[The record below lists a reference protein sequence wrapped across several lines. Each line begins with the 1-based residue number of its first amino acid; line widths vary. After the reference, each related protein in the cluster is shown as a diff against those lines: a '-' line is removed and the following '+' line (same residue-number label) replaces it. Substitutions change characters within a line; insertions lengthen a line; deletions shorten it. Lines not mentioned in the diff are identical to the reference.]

1 MKQIYIRYIGIF
13 LPFLCILLWPPLSAM
28 GAVIQYLF
36 SIDAMVSGQP
46 FGGIGAI
53 LIDNKNSELYALDD
67 GNRRLVITNLEGV
80 FLYQFSYID
89 AGIKNMPIGIAA
101 ADDGKI
107 YIAEE
112 KRVVVTDYRGM
123 YDHDMTLSS
132 IPDLNKLNIQSIDI
146 EGDTVYLGESV
157 IGRVIVMDRKKEVFV
172 TQFKEGMGKNIFLKL
187 DNNGIFIRDS
197 ALFSVF
203 RLSKNGKPLG
213 SFGKI
218 SGLAGGFS
226 MTVDMA
232 VERKKGWVIVL
243 DTNRVATIFFDRE
256 GNFLFEF
263 GGSDIF
269 LWPRAVAADDEGRIY
284 VTDGSG
290 KIRVFQIIEDAPV
303 IEEAKSEPKSAMPP
317 VAPPPVSEPKKDE
330 VQKIVEEEG
339 RLLPL
344 FFAVGS
350 AKLKKTDL
358 LILNKNAAW
367 LKKNPDAKINV
378 RGYADE
384 RGTDEYNLTL
394 SKKRAKAV
402 MDYFVKQGID
412 SKRLKFIGYGKELTT
427 DKSETGFARSRR
439 VDFLVVK

>member
-1 MKQIYIRYIGIF
+1 
-13 LPFLCILLWPPLSAM
+13 M
-28 GAVIQYLF
+28 GTTIQYLF
-36 SIDAMVSGQP
+36 SIDAMASGQP
-46 FGGIGAI
+46 FAGVSA
-53 LIDNKNSELYALDD
+53 LFIDNKNSELYALDG
-67 GNRRLVITNLEGV
+67 GNRRLVITNTEGV
-80 FLYQFSYID
+80 FLYQFSYTD

-107 YIAEE
+107 YFAEGQ
-112 KRVVVTDYRGM
+112 RVAVTDYRGM
-123 YDHDMTLSS
+123 YDHDMALST
-132 IPDLNKLNIQSIDI
+132 IPDADKISIQSIAID
-146 EGDTVYLGESV
+146 GNTVYLGAV
-157 IGRVIVMDRKKEVFV
+157 GRVVVMDRKEEKFIAE
-172 TQFKEGMGKNIFLKL
+172 FKEGLGQNNYIAL
-187 DNNGIFIRDS
+187 DDNGMYIRDPG
-197 ALFSVF
+197 ALIIFH
-203 RLSKNGKPLG
+203 LAKDGKLLG
-213 SFGKI
+213 HFGKI

-232 VERKKGWVIVL
+232 VEKKKGWVIVL
-243 DTNRVATIFFDRE
+243 DTNRVAVIFFDRE
-256 GNFLFEF
+256 GKFLFEF
-263 GGSDIF
+263 GGSELF
-269 LWPRAVAADDEGRIY
+269 KWPRAVAADDEGRIY
-284 VTDGSG
+284 VSDGSG

-303 IEEAKSEPKSAMPP
+303 IEEAKSEPKPAMPSA
-317 VAPPPVSEPKKDE
+317 VPPPAPEPKKDE

>member
-13 LPFLCILLWPPLSAM
+13 LPFLCILLWSPLPAM
-28 GAVIQYLF
+28 GATIQYLF
-36 SIDAMVSGQP
+36 SIDVMASGQP
-46 FGGIGAI
+46 FVGVSAL

-67 GNRRLVITNLEGV
+67 GNRRLVIMNLEGV
-80 FLYQFSYID
+80 FLYQFTYTD
-89 AGIKNMPIGIAA
+89 AGIKNMPIGIAV

-107 YIAEE
+107 YIAEG
-112 KRVVVTDYRGM
+112 KRVVVVDYRGM
-123 YDHDMTLSS
+123 YDHDMSLST
-132 IPDLNKLNIQSIDI
+132 IPDANEINIQSVAID
-146 EGDTVYLGESV
+146 GNTVYLGTV
-157 IGRVIVMDRKKEVFV
+157 GRVVMMDKKEEKFIAE
-172 TQFKEGMGKNIFLKL
+172 FKEGLGQ
-187 DNNGIFIRDS
+187 NNYIAMDYNGMYIRDPG
-197 ALFSVF
+197 ALIIFH
-203 RLSKNGKPLG
+203 LAKDGKVLG
-213 SFGKI
+213 HFGKI

-226 MTVDMA
+226 MTVDIA

-243 DTNRVATIFFDRE
+243 DINRAATIFFDRE

-263 GGSDIF
+263 GGPELF
-269 LWPRAVAADDEGRIY
+269 KWPRAVAADDEGRIY
-284 VTDGSG
+284 VTDGTG

-303 IEEAKSEPKSAMPP
+303 IKEAKPESKPEIPSA
-317 VAPPPVSEPKKDE
+317 APPPVSEPKKDE

-344 FFAVGS
+344 FFAIDS
-350 AKLKKTDL
+350 AKLKKADL
-358 LILNKNAAW
+358 LILDKNAVW

-412 SKRLKFIGYGKELTT
+412 SKRQKFIGYGKELTT

>member
-1 MKQIYIRYIGIF
+1 MKQTYRRYIGIF
-13 LPFLCILLWPPLSAM
+13 LPFLCILLWSPLSAM
-28 GAVIQYLF
+28 GATIQYLF
-36 SIDAMVSGQP
+36 SIDAMASGQP
-46 FGGIGAI
+46 FGGVSAL

-80 FLYQFSYID
+80 FLYQFTYTD

-112 KRVVVTDYRGM
+112 NRVVVTDYRGM
-123 YDHDMTLSS
+123 YDHGMALST
-132 IPDLNKLNIQSIDI
+132 IPDADKINIQSIAID
-146 EGDTVYLGESV
+146 GNTVYLGAV
-157 IGRVIVMDRKKEVFV
+157 GRLVVMDRTKEVFI

-187 DNNGIFIRDS
+187 GANEIFIRDS

-203 RLSKNGKPLG
+203 RLSKDGKPLG
-213 SFGKI
+213 SFGRV

-243 DTNRVATIFFDRE
+243 DTNRVATIFFDIE

-263 GGSDIF
+263 GGPELF
-269 LWPRAVAADDEGRIY
+269 KWPRAVEADDEGRIY
-284 VTDGSG
+284 VTDGTG

-303 IEEAKSEPKSAMPP
+303 IEEAKSEPKPAMPSA
-317 VAPPPVSEPKKDE
+317 APTPVSEPKKDE

-344 FFAVGS
+344 FFAVDS
-350 AKLKKTDL
+350 AKLKKSDL
-358 LILNKNAAW
+358 LTLNKNAVW

-384 RGTDEYNLTL
+384 RGTDEHNLTL

-412 SKRLKFIGYGKELTT
+412 SKRLKFIGYGKEITT

>member
-1 MKQIYIRYIGIF
+1 
-13 LPFLCILLWPPLSAM
+13 M
-28 GAVIQYLF
+28 GATIQYLF
-36 SIDAMVSGQP
+36 SIDVMASGQP
-46 FGGIGAI
+46 FVGVSAL

-67 GNRRLVITNLEGV
+67 GNRRLVIMNLEGV
-80 FLYQFSYID
+80 FLYQFTYTD
-89 AGIKNMPIGIAA
+89 AGIKNMPIGIAV

-107 YIAEE
+107 YIAEG
-112 KRVVVTDYRGM
+112 KRVVVVDYRGM
-123 YDHDMTLSS
+123 YDHDMSLST
-132 IPDLNKLNIQSIDI
+132 IPDANEINIQSVAID
-146 EGDTVYLGESV
+146 GNTVYLGTV
-157 IGRVIVMDRKKEVFV
+157 GRVVMMDKKEEKFIAE
-172 TQFKEGMGKNIFLKL
+172 FKEGLGQ
-187 DNNGIFIRDS
+187 NNYIAMDYNGMYIRDPG
-197 ALFSVF
+197 ALIIFH
-203 RLSKNGKPLG
+203 LAKDGKVLG
-213 SFGKI
+213 HFGKI

-243 DTNRVATIFFDRE
+243 DINRAATIFFDRE

-263 GGSDIF
+263 GGPELF
-269 LWPRAVAADDEGRIY
+269 KWPRAVAADDEGRIY
-284 VTDGSG
+284 VTDGTG

-303 IEEAKSEPKSAMPP
+303 IKEAKPEPKPEIPSA
-317 VAPPPVSEPKKDE
+317 APPPVSEPKKDE

-344 FFAVGS
+344 FFAIDS
-350 AKLKKTDL
+350 AKLKKADL
-358 LILNKNAAW
+358 LILDKNAVW

-412 SKRLKFIGYGKELTT
+412 SKRQKFIGYGKELTT